1 MSRLGA
7 PTDHALLAAKLAPRL
22 ELVALQQGQVASDA
36 EPGPVVQVQKVAN
49 DVRLPSHIALER
61 QLPAGL
67 PAAPAAPDTPAPP
80 AARLSPAARLI
91 GALLAQWPD
100 AGPLRATAPLWP
112 SARQPANAATVA
124 AALAQAVGRS
134 GLFYESH
141 LREFVAGTRTLAQLA
156 QEPQA
161 RWAAPVSP
169 AVQLQ
174 RGDQAAQ
181 AAAGAA
187 HVPSD
192 AMRDGLPA
200 ASAVPVVPMPV
211 APALP
216 LAAQAADAAP
226 ASAPG
231 AALPTEST
239 PAQGEP
245 DAPVPP
251 APAPRANAVSTDA
264 VPLADARRVRA
275 AYRAGE
281 GASAATF
288 EADAATQRAEA
299 AATVRHGA
307 APAVPSALPQA
318 AELIHPQAATV
329 VHQQL
334 DLLAT
339 AVFRWSGQAWP
350 EVPMDWSIQ
359 QEEGRPRDEAAQQD
373 EARRWSTTVALE
385 LPRLGPVEL
394 RLTLAGGA
402 VQAQFVTGH
411 AATAERLRAHG
422 AALEQRFESAGLRL
436 DGLRVSEREG

>member
-1 MSRLGA
+1 MSRLGV
-7 PTDHALLAAKLAPRL
+7 PPDHALLAAKLAPRL
-22 ELVALQQGQVASDA
+22 ELVALQQGQVASNT

-67 PAAPAAPDTPAPP
+67 PAAAAAPDASPPA

-91 GALLAQWPD
+91 GALLAEWPD
-100 AGPLRATAPLWP
+100 AGPLRAITPLWP
-112 SARQPANAATVA
+112 SARQPANAATLA
-124 AALAQAVGRS
+124 GALAQAVERS

-161 RWAAPVSP
+161 RWAAPVST

-174 RGDQAAQ
+174 QGGAAAQ
-181 AAAGAA
+181 AAAAA
-187 HVPSD
+187 VHVPSD
-192 AMRDGLPA
+192 AMRAGVPA
-200 ASAVPVVPMPV
+200 VSMPV
-211 APALP
+211 TPALP
-216 LAAQAADAAP
+216 LVAGAADAADAAP
-226 ASAPG
+226 ASTPGGAMPAAP
-231 AALPTEST
+231 AA
-239 PAQGEP
+239 AQGEP
-245 DAPVPP
+245 DSPVPP
-251 APAPRANAVSTDA
+251 ATAPRAPVVSTDA
-264 VPLADARRVRA
+264 APLADAQRVRA

-281 GASAATF
+281 GASAAPL
-288 EADAATQRAEA
+288 EADAAGQRAEA
-299 AATVRHGA
+299 AVAMRHGA
-307 APAVPSALPQA
+307 APAVPSALPQP
-318 AELIHPQAATV
+318 AEMIHPQAATV

-359 QEEGRPRDEAAQQD
+359 QEDGRPRDEAGQQD
-373 EARRWSTTVALE
+373 ETRRWSTTVSLD
-385 LPRLGPVEL
+385 LPLLGPVEL

-402 VQAQFVTGH
+402 VQAQFVASH
-411 AATAERLRAHG
+411 AATAGRLRAHG

-436 DGLRVSEREG
+436 EGLRVSEKEA

>member
-1 MSRLGA
+1 MSRLGV
-7 PTDHALLAAKLAPRL
+7 PPDHALLAAKLAPRL

-61 QLPAGL
+61 QLPAGV
-67 PAAPAAPDTPAPP
+67 PAAAAAPDAQAPP

-91 GALLAQWPD
+91 GALLAEWPD

-112 SARQPANAATVA
+112 SARQPANAATLA
-124 AALAQAVGRS
+124 GALAQAVDRS

-161 RWAAPVSP
+161 RWAAP

-174 RGDQAAQ
+174 HGGAAAQ
-181 AAAGAA
+181 AAAAA
-187 HVPSD
+187 VHVPSEV
-192 AMRDGLPA
+192 MRAA
-200 ASAVPVVPMPV
+200 ASATPAVPMPV

-216 LAAQAADAAP
+216 LAADAAP
-226 ASAPG
+226 ASMPG
-231 AALPTEST
+231 AAMPAAPA
-239 PAQGEP
+239 PAQGEA
-245 DAPVPP
+245 DAPVLPG
-251 APAPRANAVSTDA
+251 PAPRAPAVSTDA
-264 VPLADARRVRA
+264 APLADAQRVRA

-281 GASAATF
+281 GASAAPI
-288 EADAATQRAEA
+288 EADAAAQRAETA
-299 AATVRHGA
+299 AMRHGA
-307 APAVPSALPQA
+307 ASAVPSALPQP

-350 EVPMDWSIQ
+350 DVPMDWSIQ
-359 QEEGRPRDEAAQQD
+359 QEEARPREEAATQD
-373 EARRWSTTVALE
+373 EARRWSTTVSLD

-402 VQAQFVTGH
+402 VQAQFVASQ
-411 AATAERLRAHG
+411 AATAGRLRAHC
-422 AALEQRFESAGLRL
+422 AALERRFEAAGLRL
-436 DGLRVSEREG
+436 EGLRVSEKGGG

>member
-1 MSRLGA
+1 MSRLGI
-7 PTDHALLAAKLAPRL
+7 PPDNALLAAKLAPRL

-67 PAAPAAPDTPAPP
+67 PAGAAAPDTPVPA

-91 GALLAQWPD
+91 GALLAEWPD

-112 SARQPANAATVA
+112 SARLPANAATLA
-124 AALAQAVGRS
+124 AALAQAVDRS

-161 RWAAPVSP
+161 RWAAP

-174 RGDQAAQ
+174 HGGAAAQ
-181 AAAGAA
+181 AAAAA
-187 HVPSD
+187 VRVPSD
-192 AMRDGLPA
+192 AMRGGTPA
-200 ASAVPVVPMPV
+200 VPMPV

-216 LAAQAADAAP
+216 LAADAADGVP
-226 ASAPG
+226 PSAPG
-231 AALPTEST
+231 AAMPS
-239 PAQGEP
+239 
-245 DAPVPP
+245 
-251 APAPRANAVSTDA
+251 APAPVQVEPAVSVLPGPAPHASATDA
-264 VPLADARRVRA
+264 APLADAERVRA

-281 GASAATF
+281 GASAAPL
-288 EADAATQRAEA
+288 EADAARLRTDA
-299 AATVRHGA
+299 AAVHHGV
-307 APAVPSALPQA
+307 APAVPSAPPQA
-318 AELIHPQAATV
+318 VELIHPQAATV

-350 EVPMDWSIQ
+350 EVPMDWSIH
-359 QEEGRPRDEAAQQD
+359 QEEERSRDEAAPQD
-373 EARRWSTTVALE
+373 ETRRWSTAVSLD

-402 VQAQFVTGH
+402 VQAQFVASQ
-411 AATAERLRAHG
+411 AATAGRLRAHG
-422 AALEQRFESAGLRL
+422 AALEQRFEAAGLRL
-436 DGLRVSEREG
+436 EGLRVSEKEGG